1 MSDRSLRVV
10 PGYGTSLRSQLAAVG
25 WSQSK
30 LSSESGVSRQTISR
44 AINHDEVSR
53 RTEETLA
60 AALRHVPAERSAST
74 RRGTRSAL
82 PILGK
87 ALCDASD
94 LVAWAGRRDSQSL
107 LPLVIRRLIRATATG
122 VTQFRIPT
130 GEGVQQGGWDG
141 IVHNEQG
148 TPFVPEGASGWEMSV
163 AASPQGKAERD
174 YRKRSEDSR
183 PLVPEDTTLVFVTL
197 RRWGGKDV
205 WAAEKT
211 KQGPWHRVKVRD
223 ADDVA
228 AWLEE
233 APAVHTWLSVQID
246 KIPPGTN
253 DLEAHWDEWSGATR
267 PALTPEIV
275 LSGRDEA
282 VTEMRRRLADVSGQ
296 VFAVRAESRDEAVA
310 WTYCVIR
317 DLSPETADGIL
328 TRCLVVES
336 REAFR
341 HLTGARAPLVLV
353 PRFDP
358 GELAPAA
365 ARAGHA
371 VVIPMDETG
380 PAQEE
385 DVIPIPP
392 VSRETV
398 TDTLMACGF
407 DHDRANGMAGLAV
420 RSLTAFRRSI
430 AHGHALQQPGWSR
443 PGVARGLIPALLVGS
458 WNDANPRDR
467 EVLSRLG
474 RRPYEE
480 VVGGL
485 LEWSVG
491 SDPLVGR
498 KQDAWYLVSPE
509 DAWRL
514 LGKYLLQPDL
524 ERFAEAA
531 LAVLGRVDPAFD
543 LPSDQRWMA
552 GALDHTPEH
561 SRLLRGG
568 LAKTLLIMGVHGAE
582 VPSPI
587 SPARDTS
594 RRVIREL
601 LEAANADWRLWGSL
615 SAHLPLLAE
624 AAPARF
630 LDAVEE
636 GLREPE
642 PTLGGLF
649 DPEGDSALGPLLHIG
664 LLEALEVLAW
674 SPDYLGRV
682 VPLLARLDLV
692 DPESELRPSNG
703 ERGGVLN
710 RPLRNLRAIFR
721 SWMPETS
728 ATLDE
733 RLAVLDGLRESH
745 GDAAWHVMV
754 SMLPEM
760 HAVGN
765 STLRP
770 SVRDWALGARQGVGR
785 SERAR
790 TVAETVVRLLEDAG
804 LSGRRWAALLGRVDM
819 LPVVQHDLVVG
830 GLEALEVGALAE
842 DDRDAIW
849 TRLRSIVAHH
859 RAYSRA
865 GWAMPEEYVTRLDQ
879 IRERFAPPDPVKRY
893 RCRFDENPELV
904 DGGDVEDT
912 PWEGLEERLENA
924 RLEAVAA
931 ILRDAGLDGLRA
943 LARAVEIPYLVGLA
957 VAKAPLSRLV
967 ADKLL
972 SRHLCDSDQA
982 LDMLAFGYAVGRV
995 REDGAEWAMRRLQ
1008 RIELGLTPDQRVTML
1023 LALPPGP
1030 EAWRAVAGCGHEASL
1045 AYWRRIPLRRLL
1057 GEKENPSEAL
1067 AGLLAAGRPYAAA
1080 DLAAFKGQADREAVT
1095 GDMAAEVLEQA
1106 VEVPTEHD
1114 RPSSR
1119 FGSSAGFLL
1128 DVLVASGYDRG
1139 SLARLEW
1146 ALMPALSRHRRSPD
1160 ALHQLLAEDPEFF
1173 VEVLSLVYKA
1183 EGTDPRKPDRD
1194 ARHLA
1199 SAAYSVLSSWRV
1211 VPGQDGDGRIDEA
1224 RLRGWIDEAERL
1236 SRQVGRAAIGHQKI
1250 GQMLSGSPHDPDGT
1264 WPCKPVREVI
1274 ERAVGE
1280 DVEIGLVTGVLNG
1293 RGVVSKHPSEGGVSE
1308 RALAERYEGYAA
1320 AVRAFHPRTAG
1331 ALRRIGQSYRQDGSR
1346 EDFRA
1351 EIWEEL

>member
-10 PGYGTSLRSQLAAVG
+10 PGYGASLRSQLSAVG

-30 LSSESGVSRQTISR
+30 LASESGVSRQTISR
-44 AINHDEVSR
+44 AINHDEISR
-53 RTEETLA
+53 RTEGTLA
-60 AALRHVPAERSAST
+60 ATMRHVPAERRPST
-74 RRGTRSAL
+74 RHRTRSAL
-82 PILGK
+82 PIFGK

-94 LVAWAGRRDSQSL
+94 IVAWAGRRESQSL
-107 LPLVIRRLIRATATG
+107 LPLVIRRLIRATATR

-130 GEGVQQGGWDG
+130 GEGVQLGGWDG
-141 IVHNEQG
+141 IVHNERG

-163 AASPQGKAERD
+163 SASPRRKAEDDLKNRT
-174 YRKRSEDSR
+174 EDGA
-183 PLVPEDTTLVFVTL
+183 PLAAADTTFVFVTL

-211 KQGPWHRVKVRD
+211 EEGRWGRIRVLD

-233 APAVHTWLSVQID
+233 APAVHTWLSVQIG

-253 DLEAHWDEWSGATR
+253 DLEAYWDEWSGATR
-267 PALTPEIV
+267 PALTSEIV
-275 LSGRDEA
+275 LSGRYEA
-282 VTEMRRRLADVSGQ
+282 VAKMHRRLSDVSGQ
-296 VFAVRAESRDEAVA
+296 TFAVRAESRGEAIA

-317 DLSPETADGIL
+317 NLPPETADGIL
-328 TRCLVVES
+328 ARCLVVES

-358 GELAPAA
+358 GELASAA

-380 PAQEE
+380 PAQGE
-385 DVIPIPP
+385 DLIPIPP

-398 TDTLMACGF
+398 TDALGACGF

-430 AHGHALQQPGWSR
+430 AHSHALQQPGWSK
-443 PGVARGLIPALLVGS
+443 PGVARGMIPALLVGS
-458 WNDANPRDR
+458 WSDANPRDR
-467 EVLSRLG
+467 EVLSHLG

-480 VVGGL
+480 MVGGL

-491 SDPLVGR
+491 SDPLVRR

-514 LGKYLLQPDL
+514 LSRYLLEPDL
-524 ERFAEAA
+524 ERLEDVA

-552 GALDHTPEH
+552 GALDHAPEH

-568 LAKTLLIMGVHGAE
+568 LAKTLLVMGVHGAE
-582 VPSPI
+582 ALSPMF
-587 SPARDTS
+587 PARDTS

-601 LEAANADWRLWGSL
+601 LQAANADWRLWGSL
-615 SAHLPLLAE
+615 SAHLSLLAE
-624 AAPARF
+624 AAPEQF
-630 LDAVEE
+630 LDAAEE
-636 GLREPE
+636 DLREPE
-642 PTLGGLF
+642 PALGRLF
-649 DPEGDSALGPLLHIG
+649 DPEGDSALGPLLHTG

-682 VPLLARLDLV
+682 VPLLAKLDLM
-692 DPESELRPSNG
+692 DPESELRPTGG
-703 ERGGVLN
+703 ERSMVLN

-721 SWMPETS
+721 SWLPETS

-733 RLAVLDGLRESH
+733 RLAVLDGLRVSH
-745 GDAAWHVMV
+745 GDAAWHVMI

-770 SVRDWALGARQGVGR
+770 SIRDWALGTRRGVGR

-790 TVAETVVRLLEDAG
+790 TVAETVARLLEDAG
-804 LSGRRWAALLGRVDM
+804 LSGRRWAELLGRVDM

-830 GLEALEVGALAE
+830 GLEAIEVGALDE
-842 DDRDAIW
+842 EDRDAIW
-849 TRLRSIVAHH
+849 TGLRSIVARH

-865 GWAMPEEYVTRLDQ
+865 KWAMPEEYVGRLDR
-879 IRERFAPPDPVKRY
+879 IRERFAPSDPVKRY
-893 RCRFDENPELV
+893 RCRFGDNPELV

-912 PWEGLEERLENA
+912 PWEVLEERLENA

-931 ILRDAGLDGLRA
+931 ILRDAGLEGLRA

-957 VAKAPLSRLV
+957 VAKAPEWRSD
-967 ADKLL
+967 ADELL
-972 SRHLCDSDQA
+972 LRHLCDSDQS
-982 LDMLAFGYAVGRV
+982 LDRLAFGYAVGRV
-995 REDGAEWAMRRLQ
+995 CEDGAEWATRRLQ
-1008 RIELGLTPDQRVTML
+1008 RIELGLTPDQRVMIL

-1030 EAWRAVAGCGHEASL
+1030 GAWRAVAECGHEASL
-1045 AYWRRIPLRRLL
+1045 AYWRRVPLPRLF
-1057 GEKENPSEAL
+1057 GEKENPSQAV

-1095 GDMAAEVLEQA
+1095 ADMAAEVLEQA

-1119 FGSSAGFLL
+1119 FGNSAGFLL
-1128 DVLVASGYDRG
+1128 DMLVASGYDRG
-1139 SLARLEW
+1139 RLARLEW
-1146 ALMPALSRHRRSPD
+1146 ALMPALRWHERGPD
-1160 ALHQLLAEDPEFF
+1160 ALHQLLAEDPDFF

-1183 EGTDPRKPDRD
+1183 EGTDARKSDRD
-1194 ARHLA
+1194 AKHLA

-1211 VPGQDGDGRIDEA
+1211 VPGHDGEGRIDEA
-1224 RLRGWIDEAERL
+1224 RLLGWIDEAERL
-1236 SRQVGRAAIGHQKI
+1236 SRQVGRAAIGQQKI
-1250 GQMLSGSPHDPDGT
+1250 GQMLSGSPHDADGT

-1280 DVEIGLVTGVLNG
+1280 EVEIGLVTGVLNS

-1320 AVRAFHPRTAG
+1320 AVRASHPRTAG

-1351 EIWEEL
+1351 GMWKEL